1 MKKTNIYLKKIMRPS
16 KINVLKAKKALFL
29 FPGFRA
35 LTWKGIAYCKKECDI
50 QLINAKDTIDSNF
63 EAHEMSHVKQAESTH
78 NSWFCFYV
86 LYLWYWVLNFPLF
99 IYGAMMPYYFIPF
112 ELEAFI
118 NEIDHTYPTHGAVNG
133 WRKFKPLTISEKF
146 KLANMYNNSYK
157 PIGFK
162 QFVRKIFKANEN

>member
-1 MKKTNIYLKKIMRPS
+1 MKPS
-16 KINVLKAKKALFL
+16 KILRIKAKKALFL

-35 LTWKGIAYCKKECDI
+35 LTWKGTVYCKYDSDI
-50 QLINAKDTIDSNF
+50 TLINHDYTDRITSDLESHETI
-63 EAHEMSHVKQAESTH
+63 HVRQAEST
-78 NSWFCFYV
+78 NDSWFKFYL
-86 LYLWYWVLNFPLF
+86 LYLWYWIKNFPLF
-99 IYGAMMPYYFIPF
+99 FTGIMMPYYFIPF

-118 NEIDHTYPTHGAVNG
+118 NETDHTYPTHGAVNG
-133 WRKFKPLTISEKF
+133 WREFKSLTISEKF